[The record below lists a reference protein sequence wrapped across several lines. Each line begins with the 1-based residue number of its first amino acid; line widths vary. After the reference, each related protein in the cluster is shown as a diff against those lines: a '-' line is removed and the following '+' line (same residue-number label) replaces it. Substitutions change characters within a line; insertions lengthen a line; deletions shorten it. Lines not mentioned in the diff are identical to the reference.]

1 MIFGWKVVPPSL
13 IVTIKTRRRVT
24 MKLFSKIWLVGL
36 TAIGLVGIATAESN
50 WVIDSFEI
58 TMRTGPSTENTIVRM
73 LPSGTELE
81 VLSRD
86 AASGYTQV
94 RTPSGAEGWVLTRYL
109 MDEPSARA
117 QLATLTRQM
126 AETTPDDGAVS
137 QQLDAV
143 RADYEAAARIIDALE
158 QDKAA
163 LEQQLAE
170 IQRTPTAVLAVD
182 ERTKA
187 LREQLAEAEITV
199 GTLEQRNRELTSQAN
214 RYWFITGASVLVVGL
229 VLGIWLPRVR
239 WQRRSRYDRF

>member
-1 MIFGWKVVPPSL
+1 MN
-13 IVTIKTRRRVT
+13 
-24 MKLFSKIWLVGL
+24 LFSRSWLMGLLATSLVG
-36 TAIGLVGIATAESN
+36 VATAESN

-86 AASGYTQV
+86 AASGYTRV

-117 QLATLTRQM
+117 QLAALTRQM
-126 AETTPDDGAVS
+126 ADQTEDDGSLSA
-137 QQLDAV
+137 QLEAV
-143 RADYEAAARIIDALE
+143 RADYASATRLIEALE
-158 QDKAA
+158 QDKAV

-170 IQRTPTAVLAVD
+170 MQRSPAAVVATD
-182 ERTKA
+182 EQTKA

-199 GTLEQRNRELTSQAN
+199 GTLEQHNRELASQAN
-214 RYWFITGASVLVVGL
+214 RYWFITGGSVLVVGII
-229 VLGIWLPRVR
+229 LGIWLPRIR